1 MLFED
6 DWDILIKS
14 HLYSRKEFKNGV
26 WRYYYDKH
34 NNFAQMTQCQSS
46 PLNISSNLSNK
57 NIVKI
62 GGNYLKNIWIA
73 DWKAHP
79 DKSICKELK
88 GKKISFDSI
97 SYEHISKTGKNFIG
111 KNKQRNKANLLN
123 HVKYLPCAKE
133 LLEDNG
139 IHTQSRYER
148 FGKIQK
154 DGAIGI
160 VYQTVSGLAPK
171 GDVNN
176 YVQVTVSQ
184 RKFNN
189 GALSDIIYI
198 SVVGTKNI
206 KKSLSNDRDFDNF
219 SACRV
224 ADTKTVSTANSNIA
238 SLYNLVNKSVEI
250 KIIDLTEGN
259 KKAKFEQLE
268 KCLNGGIPEYI
279 PADDTPRLPMIN
291 IKLKDFSKERVEK
304 ALRTMSMSFGVPE
317 KANKG
322 ELFFFRAQED
332 LTNKWYAYFAEVV
345 RNIYNFTT
353 DFFGLPKKTVMSKS
367 ENLTYKGKIL
377 YYPETGEPIKNA
389 DWEKFT
395 KNLEKFLN
403 RSISNQAEKI
413 ILQSQAL
420 GKILERMLK
429 YNTLEAVKKIRLNEI
444 TYHGKSFDWISDS
457 VKNMK
462 NVLGESLARQ
472 EMARIETLQQSAAMK
487 VTNVTSKVRGDI
499 QQILIDG
506 VRGKKSKGQ
515 VSQDLFDKMVG
526 DNRDYQRL
534 ADTEIQNAFNNSV
547 IREEVQNTPEGHKTY
562 FQRVEVIDGNTC
574 PFCRQMNGKIAV
586 WSDKP
591 LKDDKAH
598 EKGVDFVLWEGKE
611 WNGKEHGVTTGVF
624 HPFCRGYWAPYDV
637 GGVNIDAMVAELSK
651 KSEKWNNA
659 VKQAENE
666 FKEKGIKTPDDST
679 KGFTDRIN
687 ELFRSED
694 IQKSL
699 SINEKLFNLWTR
711 RLSPEFAEEY
721 KKLHDQGRVIPRK
734 IYAIKGYPKGQ
745 DLENCI
751 LLELGEDFFVIS
763 CFGDW
768 QDEKLVKIMLTKNG
782 LVAKV
787 ITTAAKEDK
796 RLLKKK
802 TNYIFGEIDK
812 SLTYSGHKLQG
823 RTIFNGL
830 NISIEN
836 KKGTIRRGTDSDG
849 HKWAIK
855 MHYDYGYIRGTE
867 GVDGDHVDCYIG
879 GNMDAK
885 NVYIIHQKI
894 PGTDK
899 YDEDKC
905 MLGFNTLADAKSAYL
920 RQYDKPGFFGGVDVL
935 PFEVFKKNI
944 LMKKW
949 HKKKLVIK

>member
-62 GGNYLKNIWIA
+62 GENYLKNIWIA

-268 KCLNGGIPEYI
+268 KCLNGGMPEYI

-332 LTNKWYAYFAEVV
+332 LTNKWYAYFSEVV
-345 RNIYNFTT
+345 RNTYNFTT
-353 DFFGLPKKTVMSKS
+353 DYFGLPKKTVMSKS

-403 RSISNQAEKI
+403 RSISNPAEKI

-420 GKILERMLK
+420 GKILDRMLK

-457 VKNMK
+457 IKNMK

-659 VKQAENE
+659 VKQAKNE

-711 RLSPEFAEEY
+711 RLSPEFADEY

-782 LVAKV
+782 FVAKV

-823 RTIFNGL
+823 RTMFQGM

-836 KKGTIRRGTDSDG
+836 KKGSIRRGTDSDG

-855 MHYDYGYIRGTE
+855 MHYDYGYIRGTA
-867 GVDGDHVDCYIG
+867 GADGDHVDCYLG
-879 GNMDAK
+879 GNEGAK
-885 NVYIIHQKI
+885 KVYIIHQKI

-905 MLGFNTLADAKSAYL
+905 MLGFDTLEEAKAAYL
-920 RQYDKPGFFGGVDVL
+920 KQYDKPGFFGGIDTVAV
-935 PFEVFKKNI
+935 EVFKEKV
-944 LMKKW
+944 LLKKW
-949 HKKKLVIK
+949 HGKKLEL

>member
-6 DWDILIKS
+6 DWDIMIKS

-62 GGNYLKNIWIA
+62 GENYLKNIWIA

-268 KCLNGGIPEYI
+268 KCLNGGMPEYI

-304 ALRTMSMSFGVPE
+304 ALRTMSMSLGVPE

-345 RNIYNFTT
+345 RNTYNFTA

-403 RSISNQAEKI
+403 RSISNPAEKI

-420 GKILERMLK
+420 GKILDRMLK

-659 VKQAENE
+659 VKQAKNE
-666 FKEKGIKTPDDST
+666 FKEKGIKNPDDST

-687 ELFRSED
+687 ELF
-694 IQKSL
+694 
-699 SINEKLFNLWTR
+699 
-711 RLSPEFAEEY
+711 
-721 KKLHDQGRVIPRK
+721 HG
-734 IYAIKGYPKGQ
+734 
-745 DLENCI
+745 EN
-751 LLELGEDFFVIS
+751 
-763 CFGDW
+763 
-768 QDEKLVKIMLTKNG
+768 VK
-782 LVAKV
+782 
-787 ITTAAKEDK
+787 
-796 RLLKKK
+796 
-802 TNYIFGEIDK
+802 K

-823 RTIFNGL
+823 RTTFQGM

-836 KKGTIRRGTDSDG
+836 KKGSIRRGTDSDG

-867 GVDGDHVDCYIG
+867 GADGDHVDCYLG
-879 GNMDAK
+879 GNEGAK
-885 NVYIIHQKI
+885 KVYIIHQKI

-905 MLGFNTLADAKSAYL
+905 MLGFDTLEEAKAAYL
-920 RQYDKPGFFGGVDVL
+920 KQYDKLGFFGGIDTVAV
-935 PFEVFKKNI
+935 EVFKEKV
-944 LMKKW
+944 LLKKW
-949 HKKKLVIK
+949 HGKKLEL

>member
-62 GGNYLKNIWIA
+62 GENYLKNIWIA

-160 VYQTVSGLAPK
+160 VYQTVSGFAPK

-268 KCLNGGIPEYI
+268 KCLNGGMPEYI

-304 ALRTMSMSFGVPE
+304 ALRTMSMSLGVPE

-345 RNIYNFTT
+345 RNTYNFTT
-353 DFFGLPKKTVMSKS
+353 DYFGLPKKTVMSKS

-403 RSISNQAEKI
+403 RSISNPAEKI

-420 GKILERMLK
+420 GKILDRMLK

-506 VRGKKSKGQ
+506 VRGKKNKGQ

-611 WNGKEHGVTTGVF
+611 WNGKEHGVTIGVF

-659 VKQAENE
+659 VKQAKNE

-751 LLELGEDFFVIS
+751 LLELGGDFFVIS

-782 LVAKV
+782 FVAKV
-787 ITTAAKEDK
+787 ITTAVKEDR

-823 RTIFNGL
+823 RTTFQGM

-836 KKGTIRRGTDSDG
+836 KKGSIRRGTDSDG

-867 GVDGDHVDCYIG
+867 GADGDHVDCYLG
-879 GNMDAK
+879 GNEGAK
-885 NVYIIHQKI
+885 KVYIIHQKI

-905 MLGFNTLADAKSAYL
+905 MLGFDTLEEAKAAYL
-920 RQYDKPGFFGGVDVL
+920 KQYDKPGFFGGIDTVAV
-935 PFEVFKKNI
+935 EVFKEKV
-944 LMKKW
+944 LLKKW
-949 HKKKLVIK
+949 HGKKLEL

>member
-62 GGNYLKNIWIA
+62 GENYLKNIWIA

-268 KCLNGGIPEYI
+268 KCLNGGMPEYI

-304 ALRTMSMSFGVPE
+304 ALRTMSMSLGVPE

-345 RNIYNFTT
+345 RNTYNFTT
-353 DFFGLPKKTVMSKS
+353 DYFGLPKKTVMSKS

-403 RSISNQAEKI
+403 RSISNPAEKI

-420 GKILERMLK
+420 GKILDRMLK

-506 VRGKKSKGQ
+506 VRGKKNKGQ

-611 WNGKEHGVTTGVF
+611 WNGKEHGVTIGVF

-659 VKQAENE
+659 VKQAKNE

-687 ELFRSED
+687 ELF
-694 IQKSL
+694 
-699 SINEKLFNLWTR
+699 
-711 RLSPEFAEEY
+711 
-721 KKLHDQGRVIPRK
+721 HG
-734 IYAIKGYPKGQ
+734 
-745 DLENCI
+745 EN
-751 LLELGEDFFVIS
+751 
-763 CFGDW
+763 
-768 QDEKLVKIMLTKNG
+768 VK
-782 LVAKV
+782 
-787 ITTAAKEDK
+787 
-796 RLLKKK
+796 
-802 TNYIFGEIDK
+802 K

-823 RTIFNGL
+823 RTTFQGM

-836 KKGTIRRGTDSDG
+836 KKGSIRRGTDSDG

-867 GVDGDHVDCYIG
+867 GADGDHVDCYLG
-879 GNMDAK
+879 GNEGAK
-885 NVYIIHQKI
+885 KVYIIHQKI

-905 MLGFNTLADAKSAYL
+905 MLGFDTLEEAKAAYL
-920 RQYDKPGFFGGVDVL
+920 KQYDKPGFFGGIDTVAV
-935 PFEVFKKNI
+935 EVFKEKV
-944 LMKKW
+944 LLKKW
-949 HKKKLVIK
+949 HGKKLEL

>member
-62 GGNYLKNIWIA
+62 GENYLKNIWIA

-268 KCLNGGIPEYI
+268 KCLNGEIPEYI

-345 RNIYNFTT
+345 RNTYNFTT
-353 DFFGLPKKTVMSKS
+353 DYFGLPKKTVMSKS

-420 GKILERMLK
+420 GKILDRMLK

-666 FKEKGIKTPDDST
+666 FKEKGIKNPDDST
-679 KGFTDRIN
+679 KEFTDRIN
-687 ELFRSED
+687 ELF
-694 IQKSL
+694 
-699 SINEKLFNLWTR
+699 
-711 RLSPEFAEEY
+711 
-721 KKLHDQGRVIPRK
+721 H
-734 IYAIKGYPKGQ
+734 
-745 DLENCI
+745 
-751 LLELGEDFFVIS
+751 GED
-763 CFGDW
+763 
-768 QDEKLVKIMLTKNG
+768 VK
-782 LVAKV
+782 
-787 ITTAAKEDK
+787 
-796 RLLKKK
+796 
-802 TNYIFGEIDK
+802 K

-867 GVDGDHVDCYIG
+867 GADGDHVDCYLG
-879 GNMDAK
+879 GNEGAK
-885 NVYIIHQKI
+885 KVYIIHQKI

-905 MLGFNTLADAKSAYL
+905 MLGFDTLEEAKAAYL
-920 RQYDKPGFFGGVDVL
+920 KQYDKPGFFGGIDTVAV
-935 PFEVFKKNI
+935 EVFKEKV
-944 LMKKW
+944 LLKKW
-949 HKKKLVIK
+949 HGKKLEL

>member
-57 NIVKI
+57 NIVKT
-62 GGNYLKNIWIA
+62 GENYLKNIWIA

-268 KCLNGGIPEYI
+268 KCLNGGMPEYI

-304 ALRTMSMSFGVPE
+304 ALRTMSMSLGVPE

-345 RNIYNFTT
+345 RNTYNFTT
-353 DFFGLPKKTVMSKS
+353 DYFGLPKKTVMSKS

-403 RSISNQAEKI
+403 RSISNPAEKI

-420 GKILERMLK
+420 GKILDRMLK

-506 VRGKKSKGQ
+506 VRGKKNKGQ

-637 GGVNIDAMVAELSK
+637 GGGNIDAMVAELSK

-659 VKQAENE
+659 VKQAKNE

-687 ELFRSED
+687 ELF
-694 IQKSL
+694 
-699 SINEKLFNLWTR
+699 
-711 RLSPEFAEEY
+711 
-721 KKLHDQGRVIPRK
+721 HG
-734 IYAIKGYPKGQ
+734 
-745 DLENCI
+745 EN
-751 LLELGEDFFVIS
+751 
-763 CFGDW
+763 
-768 QDEKLVKIMLTKNG
+768 VK
-782 LVAKV
+782 
-787 ITTAAKEDK
+787 
-796 RLLKKK
+796 
-802 TNYIFGEIDK
+802 K

-823 RTIFNGL
+823 RTTFQGM

-836 KKGTIRRGTDSDG
+836 KKGSIRRGTDSDG

-867 GVDGDHVDCYIG
+867 GADGDHVDCYLG
-879 GNMDAK
+879 GNEGAK
-885 NVYIIHQKI
+885 KVYIIHQKI

-905 MLGFNTLADAKSAYL
+905 MLGFDTLEEAKAAYL
-920 RQYDKPGFFGGVDVL
+920 KQYDKPGFFGGIDTVAV
-935 PFEVFKKNI
+935 EVFKEKV
-944 LMKKW
+944 LLKKW
-949 HKKKLVIK
+949 HGKKLEL

>member
-62 GGNYLKNIWIA
+62 GENYLKNIWIA

-268 KCLNGGIPEYI
+268 KCLNGGMPEYI

-304 ALRTMSMSFGVPE
+304 ALRTMSMSLGVPE

-345 RNIYNFTT
+345 RNTYNFTT
-353 DFFGLPKKTVMSKS
+353 DYFGLPKKTVMSKS

-403 RSISNQAEKI
+403 RSISNPAEKI

-420 GKILERMLK
+420 GKILDRMLK

-506 VRGKKSKGQ
+506 VRGKKNKGQ

-526 DNRDYQRL
+526 DNRDYKRL

-687 ELFRSED
+687 ELF
-694 IQKSL
+694 
-699 SINEKLFNLWTR
+699 
-711 RLSPEFAEEY
+711 
-721 KKLHDQGRVIPRK
+721 HG
-734 IYAIKGYPKGQ
+734 
-745 DLENCI
+745 EN
-751 LLELGEDFFVIS
+751 
-763 CFGDW
+763 
-768 QDEKLVKIMLTKNG
+768 VK
-782 LVAKV
+782 
-787 ITTAAKEDK
+787 
-796 RLLKKK
+796 
-802 TNYIFGEIDK
+802 K

-823 RTIFNGL
+823 RTTFQGM

-836 KKGTIRRGTDSDG
+836 KKGSIRRGTDSDG

-867 GVDGDHVDCYIG
+867 GADGDHVDCYLG
-879 GNMDAK
+879 GNEGAK
-885 NVYIIHQKI
+885 KVYIIHQKI

-905 MLGFNTLADAKSAYL
+905 MLGFDTLEEAKAAYL
-920 RQYDKPGFFGGVDVL
+920 KQYDKPGFFGGIDTVAV
-935 PFEVFKKNI
+935 EVFKEKV
-944 LMKKW
+944 LLKKW
-949 HKKKLVIK
+949 HGKKLEL

>member
-14 HLYSRKEFKNGV
+14 HLYSRKEFKNGE

-34 NNFAQMTQCQSS
+34 NNFTRMVQCQTQT
-46 PLNISSNLSNK
+46 L
-57 NIVKI
+57 KI
-62 GGNYLKNIWIA
+62 NASMSAKRIITLAEDYIKNIWIA

-79 DKSICKELK
+79 DKSICKELA
-88 GKKISFDSI
+88 GRKINFDAI
-97 SYEHISKTGKNFIG
+97 SYTHLRKKGGTSSSKMKLRTPKNFVDH
-111 KNKQRNKANLLN
+111 A
-123 HVKYLPCAKE
+123 KYLPCAKE

-268 KCLNGGIPEYI
+268 KCLNGGMPEYI

-345 RNIYNFTT
+345 RNTYNFTT
-353 DFFGLPKKTVMSKS
+353 DYFGLPKKTVMSKS

-403 RSISNQAEKI
+403 RSISNPAEKI

-420 GKILERMLK
+420 GKILDRMLK

-659 VKQAENE
+659 VKQAKNE

-687 ELFRSED
+687 ELF
-694 IQKSL
+694 
-699 SINEKLFNLWTR
+699 
-711 RLSPEFAEEY
+711 
-721 KKLHDQGRVIPRK
+721 HG
-734 IYAIKGYPKGQ
+734 
-745 DLENCI
+745 EN
-751 LLELGEDFFVIS
+751 
-763 CFGDW
+763 
-768 QDEKLVKIMLTKNG
+768 VK
-782 LVAKV
+782 
-787 ITTAAKEDK
+787 
-796 RLLKKK
+796 
-802 TNYIFGEIDK
+802 K

-823 RTIFNGL
+823 RTTFQGM

-836 KKGTIRRGTDSDG
+836 KKGSIRRGTDSDG

-867 GVDGDHVDCYIG
+867 GADGDHVDCYLG
-879 GNMDAK
+879 GNEGAK
-885 NVYIIHQKI
+885 KVYIIHQKI

-905 MLGFNTLADAKSAYL
+905 MLGFDTLEEAKAAYL
-920 RQYDKPGFFGGVDVL
+920 KQYDTPGFLGGIDTVAV
-935 PFEVFKKNI
+935 EVFKEKV
-944 LMKKW
+944 LLKKW
-949 HKKKLVIK
+949 HGKRLDL

>member
-62 GGNYLKNIWIA
+62 GENYLKNIWIA

-97 SYEHISKTGKNFIG
+97 SYEHISKTGKDFIG

-238 SLYNLVNKSVEI
+238 SLYNLVNKSIEI

-268 KCLNGGIPEYI
+268 KCLNGGMPEYI

-345 RNIYNFTT
+345 RNTYNFTT
-353 DFFGLPKKTVMSKS
+353 DYFGLPKKTVMSKS

-403 RSISNQAEKI
+403 RSISNPAEKI

-420 GKILERMLK
+420 GKILDRMLK

-562 FQRVEVIDGNTC
+562 FQRVEVIDSNTC

-637 GGVNIDAMVAELSK
+637 GDVNIDAMVAELSK

-659 VKQAENE
+659 VKQAKNE

-687 ELFRSED
+687 ELF
-694 IQKSL
+694 
-699 SINEKLFNLWTR
+699 
-711 RLSPEFAEEY
+711 
-721 KKLHDQGRVIPRK
+721 HG
-734 IYAIKGYPKGQ
+734 
-745 DLENCI
+745 EN
-751 LLELGEDFFVIS
+751 
-763 CFGDW
+763 
-768 QDEKLVKIMLTKNG
+768 VK
-782 LVAKV
+782 
-787 ITTAAKEDK
+787 
-796 RLLKKK
+796 
-802 TNYIFGEIDK
+802 K

-823 RTIFNGL
+823 RTTFQGM

-836 KKGTIRRGTDSDG
+836 KKGSIRRGTDSDG

-867 GVDGDHVDCYIG
+867 GADGDHVDCYLG
-879 GNMDAK
+879 GNEGAK
-885 NVYIIHQKI
+885 KVYIIHQKI

-905 MLGFNTLADAKSAYL
+905 MLGFDTLEEAKAAYL
-920 RQYDKPGFFGGVDVL
+920 KQYDKPGFFGGIDTVSV
-935 PFEVFKKNI
+935 EVFKEKV
-944 LMKKW
+944 LLKKW
-949 HKKKLVIK
+949 HGKKLEL

>member
-6 DWDILIKS
+6 DCDILIKS

-62 GGNYLKNIWIA
+62 GENYLKNIWIA

-111 KNKQRNKANLLN
+111 KNKQRNKVNLLN

-268 KCLNGGIPEYI
+268 KCLNGGMPEYI

-345 RNIYNFTT
+345 RNTYNFTT
-353 DFFGLPKKTVMSKS
+353 DYFGLPKKTVMSKS

-403 RSISNQAEKI
+403 RSVSNPAEKI

-420 GKILERMLK
+420 GKILDRMLK
-429 YNTLEAVKKIRLNEI
+429 YNTLEAVKKIRLNKI

-637 GGVNIDAMVAELSK
+637 SGVNIDAMVAELSK

-659 VKQAENE
+659 VKQAKNE
-666 FKEKGIKTPDDST
+666 FKEKGIKNPDDST

-687 ELFRSED
+687 ELF
-694 IQKSL
+694 
-699 SINEKLFNLWTR
+699 
-711 RLSPEFAEEY
+711 
-721 KKLHDQGRVIPRK
+721 HG
-734 IYAIKGYPKGQ
+734 
-745 DLENCI
+745 EN
-751 LLELGEDFFVIS
+751 
-763 CFGDW
+763 
-768 QDEKLVKIMLTKNG
+768 VK
-782 LVAKV
+782 
-787 ITTAAKEDK
+787 
-796 RLLKKK
+796 
-802 TNYIFGEIDK
+802 K

-823 RTIFNGL
+823 RTTFQGM

-836 KKGTIRRGTDSDG
+836 KKGSIRCGTDSDG

-867 GVDGDHVDCYIG
+867 GADGDHVDCYLG
-879 GNMDAK
+879 DNENAR

-894 PGTDK
+894 PGTDT

-905 MLGFNTLADAKSAYL
+905 MLGFNTLEEAKAAYL
-920 RQYDKPGFFGGVDVL
+920 KQYDKPGFFGGIDTVAV
-935 PFEVFKKNI
+935 EVFKEKV
-944 LMKKW
+944 LLKKW
-949 HKKKLVIK
+949 HGKRLDL

>member
-6 DWDILIKS
+6 DWDIMIKS

-62 GGNYLKNIWIA
+62 GENYLKNIWIA

-224 ADTKTVSTANSNIA
+224 ADTKTVSTANLNIA

-268 KCLNGGIPEYI
+268 KCLNGGMPEYI

-304 ALRTMSMSFGVPE
+304 ALRTMSMSLGVPE

-345 RNIYNFTT
+345 RNTYNFTA

-403 RSISNQAEKI
+403 RSISNPAEKI

-420 GKILERMLK
+420 GKILDRMLK

-547 IREEVQNTPEGHKTY
+547 IREEVQNTPEGYKTY

-637 GGVNIDAMVAELSK
+637 GGGNIDAMVAELSK

-659 VKQAENE
+659 VKQAKNE

-687 ELFRSED
+687 ELF
-694 IQKSL
+694 
-699 SINEKLFNLWTR
+699 
-711 RLSPEFAEEY
+711 
-721 KKLHDQGRVIPRK
+721 HG
-734 IYAIKGYPKGQ
+734 
-745 DLENCI
+745 EN
-751 LLELGEDFFVIS
+751 
-763 CFGDW
+763 
-768 QDEKLVKIMLTKNG
+768 VK
-782 LVAKV
+782 
-787 ITTAAKEDK
+787 
-796 RLLKKK
+796 
-802 TNYIFGEIDK
+802 K

-823 RTIFNGL
+823 RTTFQGM

-836 KKGTIRRGTDSDG
+836 KKGSIRRGTDSDG

-855 MHYDYGYIRGTE
+855 MYYDYGYIRGTE
-867 GVDGDHVDCYIG
+867 GADGDHVDCYLG
-879 GNMDAK
+879 GNEGAK
-885 NVYIIHQKI
+885 KVYIIHQKI

-905 MLGFNTLADAKSAYL
+905 MLGFDTLEEAKAAYL
-920 RQYDKPGFFGGVDVL
+920 KQYDKPGFFGGIDTVAV
-935 PFEVFKKNI
+935 EVFKEKV
-944 LMKKW
+944 LLKKW
-949 HKKKLVIK
+949 HGKKLEL

>member
-62 GGNYLKNIWIA
+62 GENYLKNIWIA

-111 KNKQRNKANLLN
+111 KNKQRNKVNLLN

-345 RNIYNFTT
+345 RNTYNFTT
-353 DFFGLPKKTVMSKS
+353 DYFGLPKKTVMSKS
-367 ENLTYKGKIL
+367 QNLTYKGKIL
-377 YYPETGEPIKNA
+377 YYPETGEPIKNV

-420 GKILERMLK
+420 GKILDRMLK

-659 VKQAENE
+659 VKQAKNE
-666 FKEKGIKTPDDST
+666 FKEKGIKNPDDST

-687 ELFRSED
+687 ELF
-694 IQKSL
+694 
-699 SINEKLFNLWTR
+699 
-711 RLSPEFAEEY
+711 
-721 KKLHDQGRVIPRK
+721 HG
-734 IYAIKGYPKGQ
+734 
-745 DLENCI
+745 EN
-751 LLELGEDFFVIS
+751 
-763 CFGDW
+763 
-768 QDEKLVKIMLTKNG
+768 VK
-782 LVAKV
+782 
-787 ITTAAKEDK
+787 
-796 RLLKKK
+796 
-802 TNYIFGEIDK
+802 K

-823 RTIFNGL
+823 RTTFQGM

-836 KKGTIRRGTDSDG
+836 KKGSIRRGTDSDG
-849 HKWAIK
+849 HKWVIK

-867 GVDGDHVDCYIG
+867 GADGDHVDCYLG
-879 GNMDAK
+879 DNENAR

-894 PGTDK
+894 PGTDT

-905 MLGFNTLADAKSAYL
+905 MLGFNTLEEAKAAYL
-920 RQYDKPGFFGGVDVL
+920 KQYDKPGFFGGIDTVAV
-935 PFEVFKKNI
+935 EVFKEKV
-944 LMKKW
+944 LLKKW
-949 HKKKLVIK
+949 HGKKLEL

>member
-62 GGNYLKNIWIA
+62 GENYLKNIWIA

-111 KNKQRNKANLLN
+111 KNKQRNKVNLLN

-268 KCLNGGIPEYI
+268 KCLNGGMPEYI

-304 ALRTMSMSFGVPE
+304 ALRTMSMSLGVPE

-345 RNIYNFTT
+345 RNTYNFTT
-353 DFFGLPKKTVMSKS
+353 DYFGLPKKTVMSKS

-403 RSISNQAEKI
+403 RSVSNPAEKI

-420 GKILERMLK
+420 GKILDRMLK
-429 YNTLEAVKKIRLNEI
+429 YNTLEAVKKIRLNKI

-659 VKQAENE
+659 VKQAKNE
-666 FKEKGIKTPDDST
+666 FKEKGIKNPDDST

-687 ELFRSED
+687 ELF
-694 IQKSL
+694 
-699 SINEKLFNLWTR
+699 
-711 RLSPEFAEEY
+711 
-721 KKLHDQGRVIPRK
+721 HG
-734 IYAIKGYPKGQ
+734 
-745 DLENCI
+745 EN
-751 LLELGEDFFVIS
+751 
-763 CFGDW
+763 
-768 QDEKLVKIMLTKNG
+768 VK
-782 LVAKV
+782 
-787 ITTAAKEDK
+787 
-796 RLLKKK
+796 
-802 TNYIFGEIDK
+802 K

-823 RTIFNGL
+823 RTTFQGM

-836 KKGTIRRGTDSDG
+836 KKGSIRCGTDSDG

-867 GVDGDHVDCYIG
+867 GADGDHVDCYLG
-879 GNMDAK
+879 DNENAR

-894 PGTDK
+894 PGTDT

-905 MLGFNTLADAKSAYL
+905 MLGFNTLEEAKAAYL
-920 RQYDKPGFFGGVDVL
+920 KQYDKPGFFGGIDTVAV
-935 PFEVFKKNI
+935 EVFKEKV
-944 LMKKW
+944 LLKKW
-949 HKKKLVIK
+949 HGKRLDL

>member
-62 GGNYLKNIWIA
+62 GENYLKNIWIA

-97 SYEHISKTGKNFIG
+97 SYEHISKTGKDFIG

-238 SLYNLVNKSVEI
+238 SLYNLVNKSIEI

-268 KCLNGGIPEYI
+268 KCLNGGMPEYI

-345 RNIYNFTT
+345 RNTYNFTT
-353 DFFGLPKKTVMSKS
+353 DYFGLPKKTVMSKS
-367 ENLTYKGKIL
+367 QNLTYKGKIL
-377 YYPETGEPIKNA
+377 YYPETGEPIKNV

-403 RSISNQAEKI
+403 RSISNQSEKI

-420 GKILERMLK
+420 GKILDRMLK

-472 EMARIETLQQSAAMK
+472 EMTRIETLQQSAAMK

-562 FQRVEVIDGNTC
+562 FQRVEVIDSNTC

-687 ELFRSED
+687 ELF
-694 IQKSL
+694 
-699 SINEKLFNLWTR
+699 
-711 RLSPEFAEEY
+711 
-721 KKLHDQGRVIPRK
+721 HG
-734 IYAIKGYPKGQ
+734 
-745 DLENCI
+745 EN
-751 LLELGEDFFVIS
+751 
-763 CFGDW
+763 
-768 QDEKLVKIMLTKNG
+768 VK
-782 LVAKV
+782 
-787 ITTAAKEDK
+787 
-796 RLLKKK
+796 
-802 TNYIFGEIDK
+802 K

-823 RTIFNGL
+823 RTTFQGM

-836 KKGTIRRGTDSDG
+836 KKGSIRRGTDSDG

-867 GVDGDHVDCYIG
+867 GADGDHVDCYLG
-879 GNMDAK
+879 GNEGAK
-885 NVYIIHQKI
+885 KVYIIHQKI

-905 MLGFNTLADAKSAYL
+905 MLGFDTLEEAKAAYL
-920 RQYDKPGFFGGVDVL
+920 KQYDKPGFFGGIDTVSV
-935 PFEVFKKNI
+935 EVFKEKV
-944 LMKKW
+944 LLKKW
-949 HKKKLVIK
+949 HGKKLEL

>member
-62 GGNYLKNIWIA
+62 GENYLKNIWIA

-268 KCLNGGIPEYI
+268 KCLNGGMPEYI

-304 ALRTMSMSFGVPE
+304 ALRTMSMSLGVPE

-345 RNIYNFTT
+345 RNTYNFTT
-353 DFFGLPKKTVMSKS
+353 DYFGLPKKTVMSKS
-367 ENLTYKGKIL
+367 ENLTYKGKML

-403 RSISNQAEKI
+403 RSISNPAEKI

-420 GKILERMLK
+420 GKILDRMLK
-429 YNTLEAVKKIRLNEI
+429 YNTLEAVKKIRLNKI

-659 VKQAENE
+659 VKQAKNE
-666 FKEKGIKTPDDST
+666 FKEKGIKNPDDST

-687 ELFRSED
+687 ELF
-694 IQKSL
+694 
-699 SINEKLFNLWTR
+699 
-711 RLSPEFAEEY
+711 
-721 KKLHDQGRVIPRK
+721 HG
-734 IYAIKGYPKGQ
+734 
-745 DLENCI
+745 EN
-751 LLELGEDFFVIS
+751 
-763 CFGDW
+763 
-768 QDEKLVKIMLTKNG
+768 VK
-782 LVAKV
+782 
-787 ITTAAKEDK
+787 
-796 RLLKKK
+796 
-802 TNYIFGEIDK
+802 K

-823 RTIFNGL
+823 RTTFQGM

-836 KKGTIRRGTDSDG
+836 KKGSIRRGTDSDG

-867 GVDGDHVDCYIG
+867 GADGDHVDCYLG
-879 GNMDAK
+879 GNEGAK
-885 NVYIIHQKI
+885 KVYIIHQKI

-905 MLGFNTLADAKSAYL
+905 MLGFDTLEEAKAAYL
-920 RQYDKPGFFGGVDVL
+920 KQYDKPGFFGGVDTVAV
-935 PFEVFKKNI
+935 EVFKEKV
-944 LMKKW
+944 LLKKW
-949 HKKKLVIK
+949 HGKRLDL

>member
-14 HLYSRKEFKNGV
+14 HLYSRKEFKNGE

-34 NNFAQMTQCQSS
+34 NNFTRMVQCQSQT
-46 PLNISSNLSNK
+46 L
-57 NIVKI
+57 KI
-62 GGNYLKNIWIA
+62 NASMSAKRIITLAEDYIKNIWIA

-79 DKSICKELK
+79 DKSICKELA
-88 GKKISFDSI
+88 GRKINFDAI
-97 SYEHISKTGKNFIG
+97 SYTHLRKKGGTSSSKMKLRTPKNFVDH
-111 KNKQRNKANLLN
+111 A
-123 HVKYLPCAKE
+123 KYLPCAKE
-133 LLEDNG
+133 LLEDIG
-139 IHTQSRYER
+139 VHTQSRY
-148 FGKIQK
+148 KAYTTPQK
-154 DGAIGI
+154 DGAIGL
-160 VYQTVSGLAPK
+160 VYQTISGIAPK
-171 GDVNN
+171 GDNHS

-184 RKFNN
+184 KKYAD
-189 GALSDIIYI
+189 GKLSDTVYI
-198 SVVGTKNI
+198 SVMGTSRTVK
-206 KKSLSNDRDFDNF
+206 DN
-219 SACRV
+219 
-224 ADTKTVSTANSNIA
+224 TKLTPIPYSRQHNPTRNSNIA

-268 KCLNGGIPEYI
+268 KCLNGGMPEYI

-304 ALRTMSMSFGVPE
+304 ALRTMSMSLGVPE

-345 RNIYNFTT
+345 RNTYNFTT
-353 DFFGLPKKTVMSKS
+353 DYFGLPKKTVMSKS

-403 RSISNQAEKI
+403 RSISNPAEKI

-420 GKILERMLK
+420 GKILDRMLK

-637 GGVNIDAMVAELSK
+637 AGVNIDAMVAELSK

-659 VKQAENE
+659 VKQAKNE

-687 ELFRSED
+687 ELF
-694 IQKSL
+694 
-699 SINEKLFNLWTR
+699 
-711 RLSPEFAEEY
+711 
-721 KKLHDQGRVIPRK
+721 HG
-734 IYAIKGYPKGQ
+734 
-745 DLENCI
+745 EN
-751 LLELGEDFFVIS
+751 
-763 CFGDW
+763 
-768 QDEKLVKIMLTKNG
+768 VK
-782 LVAKV
+782 
-787 ITTAAKEDK
+787 
-796 RLLKKK
+796 
-802 TNYIFGEIDK
+802 K

-823 RTIFNGL
+823 RTTFQGM

-836 KKGTIRRGTDSDG
+836 KKGSIRRGTDSDG

-867 GVDGDHVDCYIG
+867 GADGDHVDCYLG
-879 GNMDAK
+879 GNEGAK
-885 NVYIIHQKI
+885 KVYIIHQKI

-905 MLGFNTLADAKSAYL
+905 MLGFDTLEEAKAAYL
-920 RQYDKPGFFGGVDVL
+920 KQYDTPGFFGGIDTVAV
-935 PFEVFKKNI
+935 EVFKEKV
-944 LMKKW
+944 LLKKW
-949 HKKKLVIK
+949 HGKRLDL